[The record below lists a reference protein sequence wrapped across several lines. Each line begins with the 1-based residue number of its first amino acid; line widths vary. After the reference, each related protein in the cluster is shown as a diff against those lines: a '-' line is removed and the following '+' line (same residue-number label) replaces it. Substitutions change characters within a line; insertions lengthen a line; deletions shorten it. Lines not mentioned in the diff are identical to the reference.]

1 MSKTR
6 VLIPALLGAAL
17 LASGAHGAPA
27 TQEGADKL
35 KAVLERYLGKP
46 APGEAAG
53 VTVTPQGPDY
63 RTSFDLKLLAHAL
76 EPFGVTIEPATS
88 TLMLTSKDDGTWQV
102 AADAFPPLVVHYNG
116 QTLDSTVSTYKFA
129 GTFDPKIPGF
139 AEASG
144 TQDGNSFDQEAPA
157 MSQHRRIGHAAASQT
172 AVADRGVFGKGRRAL
187 HVRRR
192 QRHCDYPG
200 TGREARGG
208 GRTGTCPAPRTDR
221 DRLHARD
228 GPGRRERRS
237 LAHRETSW
245 TCGRSLSHIPTRTA
259 SAASQDEFR
268 GLLRAALPLLG
279 GLKQNGSV
287 NTLSLTTPTGTFA
300 ASKFAASLELANLAA
315 AGSAAFGFSVDGLSI
330 PSTAVPA
337 WSTGLIPTAADLKV
351 TLVGFHFD
359 EAAKQAVEAFD
370 IKKGFTP
377 EQRDRIGRI
386 AWPGDGR
393 AILAPSHITSGLLD
407 VRLDG
412 DATIGAAPSGR
423 LTITAA
429 GLDKAIAA
437 LQSAGASD
445 PSAAQMLAQ
454 FVLAKNLAKPGPDGS
469 LIWLL
474 EASGAGP
481 LTVNGAALN

>member
-17 LASGAHGAPA
+17 SASGAHAAPA

-116 QTLDSTVSTYKFA
+116 QTLGSTVSTYKFA

-172 AVADRGVFGKGRRAL
+172 AVATEASSAKVDVHYTFADVSDTVVIRA
-187 HVRRR
+187 
-192 QRHCDYPG
+192 PAAKPAAEG
-200 TGREARGG
+200 A
-208 GRTGTCPAPRTDR
+208 PAPAPAPAPTEIAYTLATGQADVSA
-221 DRLHARD
+221 DRLRIANLLD
-228 GPGRRERRS
+228 VWAF
-237 LAHRETSW
+237 LVAHPNQD
-245 TCGRSLSHIPTRTA
+245 SLS
-259 SAASQDEFR
+259 ASQDEFR

-315 AGSAAFGFSVDGLSI
+315 AGSAAFGFNVDGLSI

-337 WSTGLIPTAADLKV
+337 WSTGLIPTAADLKL

-423 LTITAA
+423 LTITVA